1 MQDQLLSEIN
11 NVRDNLTNNIDIYIP
26 WGRK

>member
-26 WGRK
+26 